1 MRTASVGP
9 HPGSDAAAGFYPW
22 YGRFRP
28 TAVPEPAGMMPSAI
42 TYASAAGLAQVLIM
56 NLDGGQVG
64 GAQILSAGSVAELHR
79 PAFATGDFAAYAMGW
94 FVRPGWEF
102 EIPTALTTESR
113 MPLLL
118 EHDGT
123 WSTTRTYLGMLPEH
137 KLGFALLINGNH
149 QATES
154 ELEAIPTSIWRI
166 IAGRQPTETTAA
178 ETLPQQYGWQV
189 AAAITALLLVSLAW
203 SIALL
208 RRSRRGSGR
217 HPRRRMIIFAGMLLL
232 DIGVLALIW
241 LYLLSSRP

>member
-1 MRTASVGP
+1 
-9 HPGSDAAAGFYPW
+9 
-22 YGRFRP
+22 
-28 TAVPEPAGMMPSAI
+28 
-42 TYASAAGLAQVLIM
+42 
-56 NLDGGQVG
+56 
-64 GAQILSAGSVAELHR
+64 
-79 PAFATGDFAAYAMGW
+79 MGW

-178 ETLPQQYGWQV
+178 EPLLQQYGWQV